1 MGGVFIENS
10 KNYAIFPLN
19 MLDDER
25 YKNFQVNDF
34 FLYML
39 LLNRTNISK
48 MNLKHF
54 SDEKGVFVYYSNKQ
68 ITKDVRCSHST
79 ATKALMNLE
88 KAGLI
93 RKEYQKRGLPLKI
106 YVNDIRIGD
115 CPIDSNC
122 PEKPQDVF
130 SHKLYSNSFYNEKP
144 FTDHFEKNEW
154 QGSADV
160 DKELT
165 QMQINRRT
173 FGSVKNKRHSPK
185 LDSNSVSEEMSVS
198 FDAELED
205 KLAKAGLVR
214 FSQKKEK
221 RRTRNNGPTL

>member
-10 KNYAIFPLN
+10 KNYAIFPLS

-68 ITKDVRCSHST
+68 IAKDVRCSHAT

-115 CPIDSNC
+115 CAVDSDC
-122 PEKPQDVF
+122 SEKPQDKLL
-130 SHKLYSNSFYNEKP
+130 HKPYSNSFYNEKP
-144 FTDHFEKNEW
+144 ATDHFGKEKR
-154 QGSADV
+154 Q
-160 DKELT
+160 
-165 QMQINRRT
+165 
-173 FGSVKNKRHSPK
+173 
-185 LDSNSVSEEMSVS
+185 VS
-198 FDAELED
+198 FDV
-205 KLAKAGLVR
+205 AKADKIANDGFLD
-214 FSQKKEK
+214 FSQMKIKK
-221 RRTRNNGPTL
+221 RRTRNTGPTLWCVV